1 MNLSKSLYTIAIQC
15 PKALWLKKYKPEVL
29 SQIDEFSQAKFNI
42 GHVVGEL
49 ACNLLPN
56 GIKVDFNSNLEQM
69 VRKTKELIDSG
80 YTTIYEAA
88 FYFENILVIVDILE
102 IDEDGVIIH
111 EVKSSTSLKEI
122 YLHDVSIQYYTLKNL
137 GYKIKSANVIYLN
150 SKYVRDEELDLQEL
164 FTIENVTQKI
174 ELLQEEIPSNLKT
187 FEKYLSN
194 KQSEPNIDIGK
205 HCKNPY
211 DCTALD
217 YCWKIQRNIPDYSIF
232 NIFNLGSKKQIELYS
247 QGITNIDD
255 ISDNFEM
262 TTNQKE
268 EVNNYKSKQIYIDKT
283 FINEFL
289 KQLSYPIYY
298 LDFETY
304 QQAIPLFKGISAYE
318 QIPFQYSLHI
328 EYEDGTL
335 EHKEF
340 LANEDIDSRY
350 ELAKSLVENI
360 PSNATVLAY
369 NMSFEKTVIRKLAN
383 LYGEFTYDLMNIQ
396 NNIQDLMTPFQKRWF
411 VTPTMKGSYS
421 IKYVL
426 PALVPEF
433 EKAYKDLE
441 LVHNGSEAMNVYAN
455 LKNLSN
461 EEKIAYKKALLEY
474 CKLDTLAMVR
484 ILEVLN
490 KSVISHSLYI
500 T

>member
-29 SQIDEFSQAKFNI
+29 TPTDEFSQAKFNT
-42 GHVVGEL
+42 GHAVGEL
-49 ACNLLPN
+49 ACDLFPN
-56 GIKVDFNSNLEQM
+56 GIKVDFNPNLEQM

-80 YTTIYEAA
+80 ITTIYEAA

-102 IDEDGVIIH
+102 IEKDGVTIH
-111 EVKSSTSLKEI
+111 EVKSSTSLKDI

-137 GYKIKSANVIYLN
+137 GYKIKSTNVIYLN
-150 SKYVRDEELDLQEL
+150 NNYVRNDKLDLKEL
-164 FTIENVTQKI
+164 FVIEDVTKKI
-174 ELLQEEIPSNLKT
+174 ELLQEEIPSNLLT
-187 FEKYLSN
+187 FENYLSN
-194 KQSEPNIDIGK
+194 KQNEPNIDIGK

-217 YCWKIQRNIPDYSIF
+217 YCWKIQRDIPDYSIF
-232 NIFNLGSKKQIELYS
+232 NIFNLGSKKQIELYN

-255 ISDNFEM
+255 IPDNFEM
-262 TTNQKE
+262 TANQKE
-268 EVNNYKSKQIYIDKT
+268 EVNNYKSKQTYIDKT

-304 QQAIPLFKGISAYE
+304 QQAIPQFKGISAYE

-340 LANEDIDSRY
+340 LANENIDSRY

-360 PSNATVLAY
+360 SSSGTVLAY
-369 NMSFEKTVIRKLAN
+369 NMSFEKTIIRKLAN
-383 LYGEFTYDLMNIQ
+383 LYGEFTYDLMNIH
-396 NNIQDLMTPFQKRWF
+396 NNMQDLMTPFQKRWF
-411 VTPTMKGSYS
+411 ITPAMKGSYS

-455 LKNLSN
+455 LKNLSD

-474 CKLDTLAMVR
+474 CKLDTLAMVK
-484 ILEVLN
+484 ILEVLKN
-490 KSVISHSLYI
+490 TVS
-500 T
+500 

>member
-1 MNLSKSLYTIAIQC
+1 LNLSKSLYTIAIQC

-29 SQIDEFSQAKFNI
+29 TPTDEFSQSKFNI
-42 GHVVGEL
+42 GHAVGEL
-49 ACNLLPN
+49 ACDLLPN
-56 GIKVDFNSNLEQM
+56 GIKVDFNPNLEQM

-80 YTTIYEAA
+80 YTTICEAA

-102 IDEDGVIIH
+102 IDEDGVTIY
-111 EVKSSTSLKEI
+111 EVKSSTSLKDI

-150 SKYVRDEELDLQEL
+150 NNYVRDDELDLKEL
-164 FTIENVTQKI
+164 FVIEDVTKKV
-174 ELLQEEIPSNLKT
+174 ELLQEEIPSNLET

-217 YCWKIQRNIPDYSIF
+217 YCWKCQRNIPDYSIF
-232 NIFNLGSKKQIELYS
+232 NIFNLGSKKQIELYT

-255 ISDNFEM
+255 IPDNFEM
-262 TTNQKE
+262 TANQKE
-268 EVNNYKSKQIYIDKT
+268 EVNNYKSKQTYIDKT

-289 KQLSYPIYY
+289 KTLSYPIYY

-328 EYEDGTL
+328 EYEDGKL

-340 LANEDIDSRY
+340 LAKDGIDSRY

-360 PSNATVLAY
+360 PSNVTVLAY
-369 NMSFEKTVIRKLAN
+369 NMSFEKTILRKLSN
-383 LYGEFTYDLMNIQ
+383 LYGEFTYDLMSIHDNM
-396 NNIQDLMTPFQKRWF
+396 QDLMTPFQKKWY
-411 VTPTMKGSYS
+411 VTPFMKGSYS

-441 LVHNGSEAMNVYAN
+441 LVHNGSEAMNAYAN
-455 LKNLSN
+455 MSNLSN
-461 EEKIAYKKALLEY
+461 EEKIAYRKALLEY

-484 ILEVLN
+484 ILEVLRKTVLFN
-490 KSVISHSLYI
+490 
-500 T
+500 

>member
-29 SQIDEFSQAKFNI
+29 APTDEFSQSKFNT
-42 GHVVGEL
+42 GHAVGEL
-49 ACNLLPN
+49 ACDLFSN
-56 GIKVDFNSNLEQM
+56 GIKVDFNPNLEQM

-80 YTTIYEAA
+80 TTTIYEAA

-102 IDEDGVIIH
+102 IDKDGVTIH
-111 EVKSSTSLKEI
+111 EVKSSTSLKDI

-137 GYKIKSANVIYLN
+137 GYKIKSTNVIYLN
-150 SKYVRDEELDLQEL
+150 NNYIRDDKLDLKEL
-164 FTIENVTQKI
+164 FVIEDVTQKI
-174 ELLQEEIPSNLKT
+174 ELLQEEIPSNLET

-211 DCTALD
+211 DCLALD
-217 YCWKIQRNIPDYSIF
+217 YCWKIQRDISDYSIF
-232 NIFNLGSKKQIELYS
+232 NIFNLGSKKQIELYTK
-247 QGITNIDD
+247 GITSIDD
-255 ISDNFEM
+255 IPHNFDM
-262 TTNQKE
+262 TVNQKE
-268 EVNNYKSKQIYIDKT
+268 EVNNYKSKQTYIDKI

-304 QQAIPLFKGISAYE
+304 QQVIPQFKGVSPYE

-328 EYEDGTL
+328 EYEYGKL

-340 LANEDIDSRY
+340 LAKDGIDSRY

-360 PSNATVLAY
+360 PSNVTVLAY
-369 NMSFEKTVIRKLAN
+369 NMSFEKTILRKLSN
-383 LYGEFTYDLMNIQ
+383 LYSEFTYDLMSIH
-396 NNIQDLMTPFQKRWF
+396 NNMQDLMLPFQKKWY
-411 VTPTMKGSYS
+411 VTLSMQGSYS

-441 LVHNGSEAMNVYAN
+441 LIHNGSEAMNAYAN
-455 LKNLSN
+455 MSNLSD
-461 EEKIAYKKALLEY
+461 EDKIAYRKALLEY

-484 ILEVLN
+484 ILEVLR
-490 KSVISHSLYI
+490 KVI

>member
-29 SQIDEFSQAKFNI
+29 ASTDEFSQAKFNT
-42 GHVVGEL
+42 GHMVGEL
-49 ACNLLPN
+49 ACDLFPN
-56 GIKVDFNSNLEQM
+56 GIKIDFNPNLDQM
-69 VRKTKELIDSG
+69 LRKTKELIDSG
-80 YTTIYEAA
+80 CTTIYEAA
-88 FYFENILVIVDILE
+88 FYFKNILVIVDILE
-102 IDEDGVIIH
+102 IDEDGVTIH
-111 EVKSSTSLKEI
+111 EVKSSTSLKDI

-137 GYKIKSANVIYLN
+137 GYKIKSTNVIYLN
-150 SKYVRDEELDLQEL
+150 NNYVRDDELDLKEL
-164 FTIENVTQKI
+164 FVIEDVTQKI
-174 ELLQEEIPSNLKT
+174 ELLQDEIPSNLET

-194 KQSEPNIDIGK
+194 KQNEPNIDIGK

-211 DCTALD
+211 DCTALE
-217 YCWKIQRNIPDYSIF
+217 YCWKCQRDIPDYSIF

-247 QGITNIDD
+247 SGITSIDD
-255 ISDNFEM
+255 IPYNFDM
-262 TTNQKE
+262 TVNQKE
-268 EVNNYKSKQIYIDKT
+268 EVNNYKSKQTYMDKT
-283 FINEFL
+283 SIYEFL
-289 KQLSYPIYY
+289 KTLSYPIYY

-304 QQAIPLFKGISAYE
+304 QQAIPQFKGLSPYE

-328 EYEDGTL
+328 EYEDGKL

-340 LANEDIDSRY
+340 LAKDGIDSRY

-360 PSNATVLAY
+360 PSNVTVLAY
-369 NMSFEKTVIRKLAN
+369 NMSFEKTILRKLSN
-383 LYGEFTYDLMNIQ
+383 LYGEFTYDLMSIH
-396 NNIQDLMTPFQKRWF
+396 NNMQDLMLPFQKKWY
-411 VTPTMKGSYS
+411 VTPSMQGSYS

-441 LVHNGSEAMNVYAN
+441 FVHNGNEAMNVYAN

-474 CKLDTLAMVR
+474 CKLDTLAMVK
-484 ILEVLN
+484 ILEVLRKLN
-490 KSVISHSLYI
+490 
-500 T
+500 